1 MDFSRPGIEF
11 KRDSIEVFLIKDGEV
26 GALGQVLAHQTV
38 GVFIAALLPRAIRS
52 SKVDLHAGSLG

>member
-11 KRDSIEVFLIKDGEV
+11 KRDGIEVFLIKDGEV
-26 GALGQVLAHQTV
+26 GALGQVLAQQAV
-38 GVFIAALLPRAIRS
+38 GVFIAASLPRAMRI